1 MAEKETASSPSIAI
15 DAYSA
20 SQPLATPTLADHASD
35 HARGQETR
43 SSSGQ
48 QHDGEEGV
56 LRLIRIIH
64 SHEGVFLAL
73 EDESVGRLVDPHA
86 VEGEVETV
94 LEVPVVEVVVHVAD
108 HAVDAVLQRAQRG
121 ALAGAVL
128 SVSS

>member
-1 MAEKETASSPSIAI
+1 MAEKETTSSPSIAI

-20 SQPLATPTLADHASD
+20 SQSLATPTLASHSGDHT
-35 HARGQETR
+35 RGQETR
-43 SSSGQ
+43 GSGRQ

-56 LRLIRIIH
+56 LHLTRDDC
-64 SHEGVFLAL
+64 SHESVFLAL
-73 EDESVGRLVDPHA
+73 EDESVGRLIDQHA

-108 HAVDAVLQRAQRG
+108 HAIDAVLQRAQRG
-121 ALAGAVL
+121 PLAGAVL